1 MDKLRIDI
9 VSDVVC
15 PWCVIGFIN
24 LQKAIKELNDRIE
37 FEISWKPYELHPE
50 IPQNGYDKKLYLEQ
64 KFGDSYGRQSP
75 YKQIE
80 EIGSSLGFE
89 FNFSKT
95 KRIPNTFN
103 AHRLLWKAGKDGLQ
117 TELSQ
122 ALFKAYFTDG
132 RDVGSIEVLSD
143 IADEVGM
150 KKLETKEFL
159 NSKEGGQETAD
170 EEMSFIEKSIG
181 AVPTYFI
188 NNKYIIQGG
197 QEPETF
203 ISFLNKILVKEKEN
217 AAAG

>member
-1 MDKLRIDI
+1 
-9 VSDVVC
+9 
-15 PWCVIGFIN
+15 
-24 LQKAIKELNDRIE
+24 
-37 FEISWKPYELHPE
+37 
-50 IPQNGYDKKLYLEQ
+50 
-64 KFGDSYGRQSP
+64 
-75 YKQIE
+75 
-80 EIGSSLGFE
+80 
-89 FNFSKT
+89 
-95 KRIPNTFN
+95 
-103 AHRLLWKAGKDGLQ
+103 
-117 TELSQ
+117 
-122 ALFKAYFTDG
+122 
-132 RDVGSIEVLSD
+132 
-143 IADEVGM
+143 M